1 MAASA
6 CREER
11 GLNQGHAEAAVDVWG
26 LTVLAM
32 SSSSLGGASAPQERS
47 VTMVVHRTPERV
59 EPRTSQTLPT
69 PELSGPT
76 LLVCQKEQQPRERK

>member
-32 SSSSLGGASAPQERS
+32 SSSSLGGGFSTPGEECDYGGPQN
-47 VTMVVHRTPERV
+47 
-59 EPRTSQTLPT
+59 
-69 PELSGPT
+69 
-76 LLVCQKEQQPRERK
+76 PREG